1 MPKGP
6 VGVSSHI
13 PGKQVQFLESKI
25 NKLRWLNNDLNK
37 QVFEA
42 VQRGH
47 RLAAKLGFQNLEDA
61 ELALATQPRDGG
73 QSQLEEQL
81 SQQPSDELA
90 AHVQELQSELVSHIT
105 ISKTTLS
112 ALEDALKEINAL
124 RDENAALQR
133 EMGKLAEKQ
142 AADHAKPTSED
153 PTEADYLR
161 AELAALKEQYAD
173 LQKAKE
179 ESEKKHVVDYR
190 RWKNFKIWLT
200 TEELNE
206 LERAAK
212 RRKLN
217 PAEVEKRAKL
227 LEDDDRPTL
236 PPRHE
241 WDATYGLVRKKL
253 LASTARG
260 SSSKPAQGSSSVSG
274 GTPSNPAIL
283 ATCNLNSPS
292 RRRTSTTSTLASS
305 SAKIPALQI
314 PKESVKRRASV
325 EIPKEDAHP
334 SSETEPETQ
343 SVTFI
348 YPSQID
354 VTAGPSSIPQKRRR
368 SPEGERDSSET
379 EQESQAPTFVYP
391 SQIPSDT
398 PARVTDMTPKPRP
411 AVQRGGQLWTPI
423 SAVRPQQGPK
433 GKGKPV
439 DTARGSSP
447 TAPATADVFR
457 PALSASVV
465 HETKPS
471 LPGTPFSPRRRK
483 GKGRV
488 VQDDKENGDS
498 GENTP
503 PSPSTPAAGK
513 PTVPL
518 DYSVFK
524 GRGRYAEEKSASK
537 DTINALYELDA
548 TRNDGVGFQFEEVV
562 RDKHKR
568 KHMHAVDCECCRDYY
583 SAIGPLPPRLQGPM
597 WRSPRTTP
605 TKRRRV
611 DSFEDDDDEVAA
623 AAMEEHKQAI
633 SRHREQWPRAK
644 TPPRYWEIEFPTTQ
658 QVEEMNAEA
667 ARMHEEKMAMI
678 AREAERGGKYKKR

>member
-1 MPKGP
+1 MPKGSAAA
-6 VGVSSHI
+6 SSHI
-13 PGKQVQFLESKI
+13 PSKQVQFLESKI

-81 SQQPSDELA
+81 SQQPPDELA
-90 AHVQELQSELVSHIT
+90 AHVQDLQSELINHIH
-105 ISKTTLS
+105 ISKSTLS
-112 ALEDALKEINAL
+112 ALEDALQEINTL
-124 RDENAALQR
+124 REENAAVQR
-133 EMGKLAEKQ
+133 EMEKSAEKH
-142 AADHAKPTSED
+142 AANDAQSICEKS
-153 PTEADYLR
+153 TEADYLR
-161 AELAALKEQYAD
+161 AELATLKEKYAD

-179 ESEKKHVVDYR
+179 ESEKKHAVDYK
-190 RWKNFKIWLT
+190 RWKEFKIWLT
-200 TEELNE
+200 TEERNE
-206 LERAAK
+206 VERAAK

-217 PAEVEKRAKL
+217 APEQEKRAKL
-227 LEDDDRPTL
+227 PDDDDSPIL

-241 WDATYGLVRKKL
+241 WDARYGHVRKKL
-253 LASTARG
+253 LASKARGPSATPARG
-260 SSSKPAQGSSSVSG
+260 SSSVPS

-292 RRRTSTTSTLASS
+292 RVRTSLTSPLDSS

-314 PKESVKRRASV
+314 PPEVVKRRASV
-325 EIPKEDAHP
+325 EIPQEDAHP

-354 VTAGPSSIPQKRRR
+354 VAAGPSSIPQKRRR

-379 EQESQAPTFVYP
+379 ELESQAPTFVYP
-391 SQIPSDT
+391 SQIPSDA
-398 PARVTDMTPKPRP
+398 PERVADMTPKPRP
-411 AVQRGGQLWTPI
+411 AVQRGNQLWTPI
-423 SAVRPQQGPK
+423 SALRPQQVPK
-433 GKGKPV
+433 GRGKV
-439 DTARGSSP
+439 VESARGSSP
-447 TAPATADVFR
+447 TGSTTRDIFR
-457 PALSASVV
+457 PAPSAADSL
-465 HETKPS
+465 ETKPA
-471 LPGTPFSPRRRK
+471 LPETPISPRRRK

-488 VQDDKENGDS
+488 VQEDKENGDS
-498 GENTP
+498 RENTP
-503 PSPSTPAAGK
+503 ASPSTSAVGK
-513 PTVPL
+513 QVTPL

-524 GRGRYAEEKSASK
+524 GRGRYGQEKSTSK
-537 DTINALYELDA
+537 DTINSLYELDP

-562 RDKHKR
+562 RDKQKR

-583 SAIGPLPPRLQGPM
+583 SAIGPLPPRPQGPM

-605 TKRRRV
+605 SKRRRV
-611 DSFEDDDDEVAA
+611 DSFDDDEDDVAA

-633 SRHREQWPRAK
+633 SRHREHWPRAK

-667 ARMHEEKMAMI
+667 ARMHEEKRAMI
-678 AREAERGGKYKKR
+678 AREAERGGRYKKR